1 VDGRESII
9 DHSGLGEETI
19 SLLRDQGIQTLSIH
33 SEKDPYLT
41 VSRILEFVGVKFD
54 SNPHPFMA
62 SSRGESRNVK
72 MTIPGIVFQDNHGQ
86 NIFASHLRLPDEIVG
101 FLYKKGYKILN
112 LGLS

>member
-1 VDGRESII
+1 
-9 DHSGLGEETI
+9 
-19 SLLRDQGIQTLSIH
+19 
-33 SEKDPYLT
+33 
-41 VSRILEFVGVKFD
+41 
-54 SNPHPFMA
+54 MA